1 MWDFFHACDRVRAKV
16 PGGVYRCE
24 KIFYGRLKMNSKK
37 TVQSQAIKLCECA
50 IMIALAIV
58 LDFFS
63 KGISSFIFPDI
74 WVNGGGI
81 TLFMVPLVFIAYRH
95 GNKWGLLT
103 AFVFSGIQIL
113 TGWYAPPAGTA
124 LSFVL
129 CVLLDYVLAFTVL
142 GLSNFFASFIKDKVL
157 GYAFGAF
164 VVCMLR
170 FVCSFLSGAI
180 LWGEYITWGFTS
192 VWLYSFVYNISYMLP
207 NAILTSVIIYG
218 LCKVMDPKT
227 LKRNVKEAQNE
238 EQ

>member
-1 MWDFFHACDRVRAKV
+1 
-16 PGGVYRCE
+16 
-24 KIFYGRLKMNSKK
+24 MNSKN
-37 TVQSQAIKLCECA
+37 TVGNQALKLCECA

-58 LDFFS
+58 LDLIS
-63 KGISSFIFPDI
+63 KGISSFFPNP

-81 TLFMVPLVFIAYRH
+81 TLLMVPLVFIAYRH

-142 GLSNFFASFIKDKVL
+142 GLSNFFASFFKNKVF

-207 NAILTSVIIYG
+207 NAILTAIIIYA
-218 LCKVMDPKT
+218 LCMVFDPKT
-227 LKRNVKEAQNE
+227 LKRNVKSTEAAN
-238 EQ
+238 